1 MSCFFTKLQL
11 QKVFYNV
18 VDFFD
23 CINRN
28 NALHL
33 VEAAFCPLV
42 RLWQKEQKWRQTPSP
57 CDQRSWFALNSKSYE
72 GVLRGCRKSATLKR
86 GESTISVMITLN
98 GKPLIILVT
107 MKWMINGNESV
118 KTSKTLL
125 TCFVLGKYDTSYSC
139 FFLGSY
145 DTVEI
150 NFPFFK

>member
-18 VDFFD
+18 VDFFN

-33 VEAAFCPLV
+33 WKLLFGHWSVYD
-42 RLWQKEQKWRQTPSP
+42 RKNKKWRKTPWP

-86 GESTISVMITLN
+86 RESTISVMITLN

-118 KTSKTLL
+118 KVSKTLL
-125 TCFVLGKYDTSYSC
+125 TYFMLGKYDTSYSC

>member
-33 VEAAFCPLV
+33 VEVAFCPLV
-42 RLWQKEQKWRQTPSP
+42 RLWQKEQKWRQTPWP

-72 GVLRGCRKSATLKR
+72 GVLRGCLKSATLKR
-86 GESTISVMITLN
+86 GESTKRNDNSRRQ
-98 GKPLIILVT
+98 PLIILVT

-118 KTSKTLL
+118 KISKTLL
-125 TCFVLGKYDTSYSC
+125 TCFMLGKYDTSYSC

-150 NFPFFK
+150 NFPFLK